1 MEQRMRH
8 RLRRLI
14 ELSVEAVA
22 HGFMPMSKA
31 AETME
36 AAGAPFEVVCRVL
49 LPFKDGVPRRMGA
62 AARAATPVKPV
73 SAPQLGRRLALKRRA
88 AGFADPAPSH
98 VGLGVF
104 RLCAGA
110 QCART
115 AGGRRGSR

>member
-49 LPFKDGVPRRMGA
+49 LPFRDGVPGRMGA

-73 SAPQLGRRLALKRRA
+73 SAPQLGT
-88 AGFADPAPSH
+88 GDSH
-98 VGLGVF
+98 
-104 RLCAGA
+104 
-110 QCART
+110 
-115 AGGRRGSR
+115 